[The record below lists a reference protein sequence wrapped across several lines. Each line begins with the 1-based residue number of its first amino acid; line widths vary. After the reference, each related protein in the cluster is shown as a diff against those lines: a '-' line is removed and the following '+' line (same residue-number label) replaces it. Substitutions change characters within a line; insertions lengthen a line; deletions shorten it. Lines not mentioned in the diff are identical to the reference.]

1 MGEVEVYSYSRE
13 NLTTKKTHNNYIT
26 NDLMF
31 KIQSCS
37 SKGHAVSPR
46 NLKYLSALYRD
57 KDLMLYHLVSNS
69 VATPTKIIL
78 TKFNSSII

>member
-13 NLTTKKTHNNYIT
+13 NLTTKKTHIT

-78 TKFNSSII
+78 INSIQV